1 RRQGRARR
9 NPPQN
14 VVITKLCHSEQAQNF
29 VIPNEVRNPL
39 FAAIT
44 IAPSYLELPAR
55 PWKRALQRRVSD
67 REKRGFSPRPPPPKD
82 TPPKDPQN
90 PLPPLPPPPQPP

>member
-67 REKRGFSPRPPPPKD
+67 REKRGFSPRPHPPKSTWQSAPK
-82 TPPKDPQN
+82 TPFPPCPHTRN
-90 PLPPLPPPPQPP
+90 PL